1 MNKGRLMSRLFAYV
15 DPGTGSFALQAIIG
29 TVMGVSYAARNRIKI
44 LVGKFSKRTPQTA
57 DKPEKS

>member
-1 MNKGRLMSRLFAYV
+1 MIKLFAYV

-44 LVGKFSKRTPQTA
+44 LAGKFGKKTPQTA
-57 DKPEKS
+57 DKSEKS

>member
-1 MNKGRLMSRLFAYV
+1 MIRLFAYV

-44 LVGKFSKRTPQTA
+44 LVGKFGKRTPQTA
-57 DKPEKS
+57 DKSEKS